1 MAEIKDKNNK
11 LFAGQKLV
19 YSSKGYSQLL
29 SEYGDDISKSTGALY
44 NSIIFSVDGYIL
56 THGMVLKGAVVDT
69 GDNESGKDGKVS
81 ISIAND
87 KKSFTLKNADGDSY
101 TVDLPTVSGDDNV
114 VVSYADGAYSVSL
127 SKDLLGRIT
136 TLETSVGT
144 INEEIDAIEKEIDGI
159 DESIASIEGDVTG
172 VSERVDTLET
182 TVGDEN
188 SGLVKGLN
196 DVKSNISDIESN
208 ISDIEKSI
216 SEISGESGKIADLQS
231 QITANKTAVET
242 AQSAAD
248 KAQEAAEAAQGTADQ
263 NASDIEALD
272 TRVETLEGVVGDAN
286 SGLVK
291 DVADNAEAIEVNA
304 KAIAANASDIT
315 TIKGNISTINTNIES
330 INGEIDGIKSDVSSL
345 GGRLT
350 AAESNITNITK
361 DGGSIDVKVA
371 AGVKTA
377 TDYTDS
383 EVSGLKTTLEATI
396 KDSVKAAEAMR
407 FKGTV
412 ASQSE
417 LDALTDNTNGD
428 TYKITGDFGS
438 YEVGDMIIWRS
449 TEDGGEWVAVQAN
462 IDGAVT
468 TSSDLGVGQIVVGND
483 THSVKTISTGNGIS
497 VGSDISVKAGSGI
510 SVDANGVSVKAST
523 GLEVTDAGVA
533 VKLGATSNAA
543 NGVHAVTADSNGNLQ
558 VEGVYNTWREIVI
571 DGKSTNANP
580 LEFSETFTMNSDNK
594 VDLAW
599 FEL

>member
-1 MAEIKDKNNK
+1 MAEILDKNNK
-11 LFAGQKLV
+11 AFAGQKLV

-29 SEYGDDISKSTGALY
+29 SEYGTDITSSTGALY

-69 GDNESGKDGKVS
+69 DGGGKDGNVS
-81 ISIAND
+81 IKLADD
-87 KKSFTLKNADGDSY
+87 KKSFTLTDADGNK
-101 TVDLPTVSGDDNV
+101 TNIAFPTIAGDDNV
-114 VVSYADGAYSVSL
+114 VVSYSDGKYSVSL
-127 SKDLLGRIT
+127 STDLLGRIT
-136 TLETSVGT
+136 TLEEGVET

-159 DESIASIEGDVTG
+159 DESIEEIEGNVTSVTEK
-172 VSERVDTLET
+172 VSTLET

-196 DVKSNISDIESN
+196 DVKSNISDIEGDIESIETSISN
-208 ISDIEKSI
+208 IS
-216 SEISGESGKIADLQS
+216 GENGKIADLQS

-242 AQSAAD
+242 SQS
-248 KAQEAAEAAQGTADQ
+248 AAEAAQETADQ
-263 NASDIEALD
+263 NASDIEALEG
-272 TRVETLEGVVGDAN
+272 RVETLEGVVGDAT

-291 DVADNAEAIEVNA
+291 DVAANTAAIEVNA
-304 KAIAANASDIT
+304 KAISANTGEIT
-315 TIKGNISTINTNIES
+315 TIKGNISTINSNVES
-330 INGEIDGIKSDVSSL
+330 LD
-345 GGRLT
+345 GRLT
-350 AAESNITNITK
+350 AAETNITNITK
-361 DGGSIDVKVA
+361 DVGSIDVKVT
-371 AGVKTA
+371 AGVTEAKS
-377 TDYTDS
+377 YTDS
-383 EVSGLKTTLEATI
+383 EVSDLKDKLEATI

-412 ASQSE
+412 ASQTE

-449 TEDGGEWVAVQAN
+449 TENGGEWVAVQAN

-468 TSSDLGVGQIVVGND
+468 TSSDLGTNQIVVGND
-483 THSVKTISTGNGIS
+483 THSVKTISTGAGIS
-497 VGSDISVKAGSGI
+497 IGSDISVKAGSGI

-543 NGVHAVTADSNGNLQ
+543 NGVHAVTADANGNLQ
-558 VEGVYNTWREIVI
+558 VEGVYNTWREIKI
-571 DGKSTNANP
+571 DGESTNASP
-580 LEFSETFTMNSDNK
+580 LEFSATFTMNDSNQ